1 MESSK
6 TVTKAP
12 PRYHIV
18 VHFEIPANDPSK
30 IARFYE
36 QLFGWKFTKMEG
48 GNMDYWLISHKDAKS
63 PYETLGD
70 STRLSKACPS
80 KESST
85 TSASNP

>member
-1 MESSK
+1 VAK
-6 TVTKAP
+6 TP
-12 PRYHIV
+12 PGYHTI
-18 VHFEIPANDPSK
+18 VHFEIPANEPSK

-63 PYETLGD
+63 PYETLGG
-70 STRLSKACPS
+70 SKACPS

-85 TSASNP
+85 ISASNP